1 MRDLIIIIIVILII
15 FGIYKLITNAE
26 INKNKIF
33 DESLCNLENFD
44 IDDMYIIKR
53 DKEYKKYIDKLID
66 KNKKFFSEEEF
77 KILKNNFQ
85 FYNIKD
91 LDDIKN
97 ISNQIYGNCRNK
109 IKNANISI
117 DDPDEDVNLDNPELL
132 SDPSYFKTLKKI
144 NNNIDDVKIN
154 CDNTNVLKDN
164 DYLKNY
170 YIDIDGNNV
179 KATLKDYFANY
190 YTEINEKNEDKCIKV
205 NTKQVGNYMFIPDQ
219 FDTQKYLTNAYNID
233 YNRIINPWTIY

>member
-1 MRDLIIIIIVILII
+1 MRDLIIIIIVILLI
-15 FGIYKLITNAE
+15 FGIYKLITNVE
-26 INKNKIF
+26 ENKNKLL
-33 DESLCNLENFD
+33 DESFCNLENFD

-53 DKEYKKYIDKLID
+53 GKEYEKYIDKLID
-66 KNKKFFSEEEF
+66 KNKKFFSEEEY

-91 LDDIKN
+91 KDNIKN
-97 ISNQIYGNCRNK
+97 ISNQIYVNCKNK
-109 IKNANISI
+109 LKKANISI
-117 DDPDEDVNLDNPELL
+117 NDPDEDVNLDNSELL

-144 NNNIDDVKIN
+144 NNNIDDIKIN

-179 KATLKDYFANY
+179 KASLKDYFADY
-190 YTEINEKNEDKCIKV
+190 YAEINEKKEDKCIKV
-205 NTKQVGNYMFIPDQ
+205 NTKQIGNYMFIPDQ

>member
-1 MRDLIIIIIVILII
+1 MRDLIIIIIVILLI
-15 FGIYKLITNAE
+15 FGIYKLIINAE
-26 INKNKIF
+26 ENKNKIL
-33 DESLCNLENFD
+33 DESLCYLEKFD

-53 DKEYKKYIDKLID
+53 GKEYEKYIDKLID
-66 KNKKFFSEEEF
+66 KNKKFFNEEEYR
-77 KILKNNFQ
+77 ILKNKFQ

-91 LDDIKN
+91 KENIKN

-109 IKNANISI
+109 LKNANISI
-117 DDPDEDVNLDNPELL
+117 NDPDEDVNLDNLELL

-144 NNNIDDVKIN
+144 NNNIDDIKIN

-179 KATLKDYFANY
+179 KATLKDYFADY
-190 YTEINEKNEDKCIKV
+190 FAEMNEKKDNKCIKV

>member
-1 MRDLIIIIIVILII
+1 MRDLIIIIIVIIII
-15 FGIYKLITNAE
+15 FGIYKLITE
-26 INKNKIF
+26 TEKNKNKIS

-53 DKEYKKYIDKLID
+53 GKEYEKYINKLID
-66 KNKKFFSEEEF
+66 KNKKYFNKEEL
-77 KILKNNFQ
+77 KILKNKFQ

-91 LDDIKN
+91 KDDIKN
-97 ISNQIYGNCRNK
+97 ISNQIYGNCKNK
-109 IKNANISI
+109 LKDANVNIN
-117 DDPDEDVNLDNPELL
+117 DPDEDISLDNIELL
-132 SDPSYFKTLKKI
+132 NDPSYFKTLKQI
-144 NNNIDDVKIN
+144 NNNIDEIKIN

-170 YIDIDGNNV
+170 YIDVDGNNI
-179 KATLKDYFANY
+179 KASLKDYFADY
-190 YTEINEKNEDKCIKV
+190 YAQINEKKEDKCIKV
-205 NTKQVGNYMFIPDQ
+205 NTKKIGNYMFIPNQ

>member
-1 MRDLIIIIIVILII
+1 MRDLIIIIIVILLI
-15 FGIYKLITNAE
+15 FGIYNLITNAE

-33 DESLCNLENFD
+33 DENLCNLENFD

-53 DKEYKKYIDKLID
+53 GKEYKKYIDKLID
-66 KNKKFFSEEEF
+66 KKKKFFNEEEYR
-77 KILKNNFQ
+77 ILKNKFQ

-91 LDDIKN
+91 KENIKN
-97 ISNQIYGNCRNK
+97 ISNQIYGNCKNK
-109 IKNANISI
+109 LKNANISI
-117 DDPDEDVNLDNPELL
+117 NDPSEDVNLDNPELL
-132 SDPSYFKTLKKI
+132 YDPSYFKTLRKI
-144 NNNIDDVKIN
+144 NNNIDDIKIN
-154 CDNTNVLKDN
+154 CDNTNVLQDN

-170 YIDIDGNNV
+170 YIDINGNNV

-190 YTEINEKNEDKCIKV
+190 FAEINEKKDDKCIKV

>member
-1 MRDLIIIIIVILII
+1 MRDLIIIIIVILLI
-15 FGIYKLITNAE
+15 FGIYKLITNVE
-26 INKNKIF
+26 ENKNKF
-33 DESLCNLENFD
+33 LDESLCNLENFD

-53 DKEYKKYIDKLID
+53 GKEYKKYIDKIIE
-66 KNKKFFSEEEF
+66 KKKDFFSEQEL

-85 FYNIKD
+85 FYNIEDKEN
-91 LDDIKN
+91 IKN
-97 ISNQIYGNCRNK
+97 ISNLIYGKCKNK
-109 IKNANISI
+109 IKNANMSI
-117 DDPDEDVNLDNPELL
+117 NDPDEDVNLINSELL

-144 NNNIDDVKIN
+144 NNNIDNIQIN

-170 YIDIDGNNV
+170 YIDIDGNNI
-179 KATLKDYFANY
+179 KASLKDYFSNY
-190 YTEINEKNEDKCIKV
+190 YAQINGNNENKCIKV
-205 NTKQVGNYMFIPDQ
+205 NTKQIGNYMFIPDQ